1 MSFPEYIEWVE
12 NESGLVQD
20 ILDQQEKSKA
30 DSVDRIENLKE
41 LLSDAVEFDQNRRDQ
56 IDQMTGSD
64 LAQQSEVEEDHLIL
78 ATTLPDIL
86 NTFLERAALYSEM
99 DNDAGEQ
106 DFVRLMTIHS
116 AKGLEFKA
124 VFLVGAEEG
133 LFPGYRSMA
142 SESGY
147 RGKNGAWPMLP
158 SPERGKSSM

>member
-1 MSFPEYIEWVE
+1 
-12 NESGLVQD
+12 
-20 ILDQQEKSKA
+20 
-30 DSVDRIENLKE
+30 
-41 LLSDAVEFDQNRRDQ
+41 
-56 IDQMTGSD
+56 MTGSD

-142 SESGY
+142 SESDIEEERRLAYVGITRARQTLAFTFAAKRKQY
-147 RGKNGAWPMLP
+147 GEIIDCAPADSSTNCRRTTWPGKATTTPRPRSRPFAATPPW
-158 SPERGKSSM
+158 RIFARC